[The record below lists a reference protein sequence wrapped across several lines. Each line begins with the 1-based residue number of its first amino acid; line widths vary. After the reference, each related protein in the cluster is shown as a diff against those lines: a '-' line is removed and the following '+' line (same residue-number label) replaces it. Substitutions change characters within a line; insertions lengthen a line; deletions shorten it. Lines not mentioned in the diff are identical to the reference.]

1 MYIKI
6 IINIYI
12 LVKRSLTLSISLYGW
27 MDGFKMD
34 SKGLTIKDVTR
45 GTPVHLQYIFMR
57 ELTESEAKTLFEKL
71 SK

>member
-1 MYIKI
+1 
-6 IINIYI
+6 
-12 LVKRSLTLSISLYGW
+12 
-27 MDGFKMD
+27 MDGIKMD